1 MAVKVDTVETLKKYF
16 SGVVRRTNHHAPKV
30 TEIIYS
36 LLGIIILKKDDGT
49 TIEVRGSDDDA
60 TGNIL
65 WVIINGKRYAFRYEH
80 SDGTIEIRED
90 TYNGNI
96 ALKINNTTSVSDILK
111 VF

>member
-49 TIEVRGSDDDA
+49 TI
-60 TGNIL
+60 
-65 WVIINGKRYAFRYEH
+65 
-80 SDGTIEIRED
+80 
-90 TYNGNI
+90 
-96 ALKINNTTSVSDILK
+96 
-111 VF
+111 

>member
-1 MAVKVDTVETLKKYF
+1 MAVKVDTVEVLKKYF

-30 TEIIYS
+30 TDIVYG

-65 WVIINGKRYAFRYEH
+65 WVVIKGIRYAFRYEH
-80 SDGTIEIRED
+80 SDGTIEIRKD
-90 TYNGNI
+90 TYNGSLI
-96 ALKINNTTSVSDILK
+96 MKIDNTTTVSQILT
-111 VF
+111 VL